1 MKIIR
6 DGVAESGVRSDY
18 KLLSGL
24 FFRLLPYQILLIVIN
39 AINGI
44 VDSLFASNSI
54 GQESMSAIGLFAPMT
69 HFLYALS
76 IMLVSGSQLLYGL
89 YIGKNPERIRSVFSV
104 DIIISTGI
112 SVLTSLLLVIGAVT
126 NATSVFTD
134 SAEVQAM
141 FNDYLIGQAIGVPAL
156 VLGQQLFAFLSLEN
170 QTKRTMAASLSCF
183 GVNALMDLLFI
194 VVIPMGTFGLGLASS
209 VSEWVFLIVQAM
221 YYLRGKSSL
230 KFSMKSFN
238 WHDVGDIM
246 KRGYSGA
253 LSRFVEM
260 FRCVVINLLIVKW
273 VGDVGLSSF
282 AASNSLL
289 GVVWAL
295 PFGMVAVLRMLLSI
309 SIGEEDRR
317 SLIDSMRII
326 FRKALPLM
334 CVVSAILILLAHPL
348 TRMFYRDVAD
358 PVYDMTVMGF
368 RLLPACMPL
377 AVISLCFACYA
388 QAIQKK
394 AMSIVLPVIDGFAGV
409 TCLSLFLLPAMKMNG
424 LYLANILNG
433 VICFAVITAF
443 AWKAQGRCPRNVEEL
458 LAIPAGFEAPDTKR
472 LDVTVRNMDDVVNIS
487 RQVMTF
493 CGDLGA
499 DRRRTYLAGLSLEEM
514 ASNVVLHGFKKDK
527 KKHHSVDIRV
537 MYSEDTLLLRMR
549 DDCRPFD
556 PASRADLLNEEDI
569 TRNIGIRT
577 VFQTAQSVQYQNL
590 LGLNV
595 LTIRI

>member
-69 HFLYALS
+69 HFLYALN
-76 IMLVSGSQLLYGL
+76 I
-89 YIGKNPERIRSVFSV
+89 
-104 DIIISTGI
+104 
-112 SVLTSLLLVIGAVT
+112 
-126 NATSVFTD
+126 
-134 SAEVQAM
+134 
-141 FNDYLIGQAIGVPAL
+141 
-156 VLGQQLFAFLSLEN
+156 
-170 QTKRTMAASLSCF
+170 
-183 GVNALMDLLFI
+183 
-194 VVIPMGTFGLGLASS
+194 
-209 VSEWVFLIVQAM
+209 
-221 YYLRGKSSL
+221 
-230 KFSMKSFN
+230 
-238 WHDVGDIM
+238 
-246 KRGYSGA
+246 
-253 LSRFVEM
+253 
-260 FRCVVINLLIVKW
+260 
-273 VGDVGLSSF
+273 
-282 AASNSLL
+282 
-289 GVVWAL
+289 
-295 PFGMVAVLRMLLSI
+295 
-309 SIGEEDRR
+309 
-317 SLIDSMRII
+317 
-326 FRKALPLM
+326 
-334 CVVSAILILLAHPL
+334 
-348 TRMFYRDVAD
+348 
-358 PVYDMTVMGF
+358 
-368 RLLPACMPL
+368 MPL

-487 RQVMTF
+487 RQVMAF

-537 MYSEDTLLLRMR
+537 MYSEDTLLLRLR